1 MAKGRQDWRQLC
13 AAVAE
18 EQDQIRLLALMEE
31 LLEVLE
37 ERENSSL
44 PDSAG
49 PFSIG

>member
-1 MAKGRQDWRQLC
+1 MAKGRQYWRQLC

-18 EQDQIRLLALMEE
+18 EQDQMKLLMLMEE

-44 PDSAG
+44 LG
-49 PFSIG
+49 G